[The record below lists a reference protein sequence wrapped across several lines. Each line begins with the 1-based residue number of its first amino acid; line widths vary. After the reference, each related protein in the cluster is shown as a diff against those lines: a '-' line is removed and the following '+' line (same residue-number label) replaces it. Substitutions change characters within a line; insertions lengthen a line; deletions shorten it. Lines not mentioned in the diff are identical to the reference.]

1 MDDIGDWALTDNFSS
16 GYNESL
22 PKALLAVYV
31 PVNLLILV
39 TNVFVIVTFIKTWQ
53 HGKLEVQHV
62 FLLGLVGSD
71 LTTFVV
77 FTVGAVMLASG
88 DLPLAMEHCD
98 ALGVASTAM
107 VSITVLIHCS
117 MCLDRIMRVV
127 KPIKHMIWKKSSRIR
142 LVAGLVVLCCYVIP
156 IMVSL
161 ICRYAFNVDISQF
174 HFESD
179 IPDCW
184 KRDTS
189 NNYNY
194 GWVMATCLIFALIV
208 QVITAVIVIRAIMKL
223 KGTNRKRLVKAT
235 RTVAVT
241 VGCFYLCWIPSIV
254 WLAWRVDDNLDDPP
268 RGFTFFC
275 AMMIALN
282 SGLSFIIYYNM
293 LPKFNETFKSL
304 FGSTTS
310 LISKD
315 DDSDDADAAV

>member
-77 FTVGAVMLASG
+77 FTVGTVMLASG

-127 KPIKHMIWKKSSRIR
+127 KPIKHMIWKKET
-142 LVAGLVVLCCYVIP
+142 LKGNVDGLV
-156 IMVSL
+156 
-161 ICRYAFNVDISQF
+161 
-174 HFESD
+174 
-179 IPDCW
+179 
-184 KRDTS
+184 
-189 NNYNY
+189 
-194 GWVMATCLIFALIV
+194 
-208 QVITAVIVIRAIMKL
+208 L
-223 KGTNRKRLVKAT
+223 K
-235 RTVAVT
+235 
-241 VGCFYLCWIPSIV
+241 
-254 WLAWRVDDNLDDPP
+254 
-268 RGFTFFC
+268 
-275 AMMIALN
+275 
-282 SGLSFIIYYNM
+282 
-293 LPKFNETFKSL
+293 
-304 FGSTTS
+304 
-310 LISKD
+310 
-315 DDSDDADAAV
+315 